1 VAVLGILAVNVLS
14 FAAPG
19 SATYAPD
26 GPGPGSAADHWA
38 FAFTFVFFE
47 GKMRAL
53 FSILF
58 GASLLLF
65 IERKEAAGAG
75 GSGLQV
81 RRLLWLALFGALHF
95 ALLWDGDI
103 LLLYACVGLGALL
116 LRRAPARDLAL
127 IAALLFSAWQVWG
140 SATWLPSVWQEARV
154 AAGTA
159 TAREEAA
166 HDAYRAAL
174 RKADRED
181 MAATLQPYAAEV
193 STRMTQRR
201 DYPLAVIAQTW
212 GETLTYVM
220 IGMALLKSGFFAPT
234 WPRRR
239 MVLLAGSALSA
250 GLALTLAFTGW
261 AMAAGWPAAAMRMA
275 VGYALGWPHL
285 LMALGYAALLV
296 LAAPL
301 LLRGWLGRRLEA
313 AGQMAFSNY
322 IATSVVMT
330 ALFSGWG
337 LGLFGAF
344 GPALLWPI
352 VLLVWAL
359 MLGWSVPW
367 LQRHRHGP
375 LEWLWRCLTE
385 WRIVPLRR

>member
-1 VAVLGILAVNVLS
+1 VAVLGILAVNAAS

-19 SATYAPD
+19 SAAYSPD
-26 GPGPGSAADHWA
+26 IPSPGSAADHWA

-58 GASLLLF
+58 GASLILF

-75 GSGLQV
+75 SAGLQV
-81 RRLLWLALFGALHF
+81 RRLLWLALFGLLHF

-103 LLLYACVGLGALL
+103 LLLYAVVGLGALF

-127 IAALLFSAWQVWG
+127 LAALLFSLWQAWG
-140 SATWLPSVWQEARV
+140 SMTWLPTVWQEARV

-159 TAREEAA
+159 TVREEAA
-166 HDAYRAAL
+166 HDAYLAAL
-174 RKADRED
+174 RRADRED
-181 MAATLQPYAAEV
+181 TAATLLPYAAEV
-193 STRMTQRR
+193 STRLTKRW
-201 DYPLAVIAQTW
+201 DHPLAVIAQTW
-212 GETLTYVM
+212 GETLSYVM
-220 IGMALLKSGFFAPT
+220 IGMALLKSGFFAAA

-239 MVLLAGSALSA
+239 MILLAIGGLGS
-250 GLALTLAFTGW
+250 GLALTVAFTAW

-275 VGYALGWPHL
+275 VSYALGWPHL

-296 LAAPL
+296 LAAPRL
-301 LLRGWLGRRLEA
+301 LASGLGRRLEA

-344 GPALLWPI
+344 GQALQWPVI
-352 VLLVWAL
+352 LLVWAL
-359 MLGWSVPW
+359 MLGWSAPW

-375 LEWLWRCLTE
+375 LEWLWRGLTE
-385 WRIVPLRR
+385 WRIVPLRQ

>member
-1 VAVLGILAVNVLS
+1 MLGILAVNVLS

-19 SATYAPD
+19 SGAYSPD
-26 GPGPGSAADHWA
+26 VPDPGSAADHWA

-65 IERKEAAGAG
+65 IQRKETDGAG
-75 GSGLQV
+75 GAELQV
-81 RRLLWLALFGALHF
+81 RRLLWLALFGLLHF

-103 LLLYACVGLGALL
+103 LLLYACVGLGALF
-116 LRRAPARDLAL
+116 LRRTPARDLAL
-127 IAALLFSAWQVWG
+127 IAALLFTVWQMWG
-140 SATWLPSVWQEARV
+140 SVKWLPSVWQEARV

-159 TAREEAA
+159 SAREEAA
-166 HDAYRAAL
+166 HAAYL
-174 RKADRED
+174 GTLHKADRED
-181 MAATLQPYAAEV
+181 TAATLQPYTAEV
-193 STRMTQRR
+193 STRLTKRW

-212 GETLTYVM
+212 GETLSYVM
-220 IGMALLKSGFFAPT
+220 IGMALLRSGFFAAA

-239 MVLLAGSALSA
+239 MVLLAGGALGA
-250 GLALTLAFTGW
+250 GLATTIVFAGW
-261 AMAAGWPAAAMRMA
+261 AETAGWPAAAMRMA

-285 LMALGYAALLV
+285 LMALGYAALLA
-296 LAAPL
+296 LTAPM
-301 LLRGWLGRRLEA
+301 LLRGWLGQRLEA

-337 LGLFGAF
+337 LGLFGRF
-344 GPALLWPI
+344 GPALLWPF
-352 VLLVWAL
+352 VLMAWAM
-359 MLGWSVPW
+359 MLGWSAPW
-367 LQRHRHGP
+367 LRYYRHGP
-375 LEWLWRCLTE
+375 LEWAWRCLTE

>member
-1 VAVLGILAVNVLS
+1 MLGILAVNVLS

-19 SATYAPD
+19 SAAYSPD
-26 GPGPGSAADHWA
+26 VMQPGSMADRWA
-38 FAFTFVFFE
+38 FAFTFVLFE

-58 GASLLLF
+58 GAGLLLF
-65 IERKEAAGAG
+65 IERRKAAGTDG
-75 GSGLQV
+75 PMLQV
-81 RRLLWLALFGALHF
+81 RRLLWLALFGLLHF

-103 LLLYACVGLGALL
+103 LLLYACVGLGALF

-127 IAALLFSAWQVWG
+127 IAALLFSVWQIWG
-140 SATWLPSVWQEARV
+140 SASWLPSVWQEARV

-159 TAREEAA
+159 TPREEAA
-166 HDAYRAAL
+166 HAAYLAAL
-174 RKADRED
+174 HQADRAD
-181 MAATLQPYAAEV
+181 ATATLAPYTTEV
-193 STRMTQRR
+193 STRLTSRW

-220 IGMALLKSGFFAPT
+220 VGMALLRSGFFAGM

-239 MVLLAGSALSA
+239 MIMLAGG
-250 GLALTLAFTGW
+250 GLAIGLVLTLAFTGW
-261 AMAAGWPAAAMRMA
+261 AVAAGWPAAAMRMA
-275 VGYALGWPHL
+275 VGHALGWPHL

-296 LAAPL
+296 LAAPI
-301 LLRGWLGRRLEA
+301 LLRGGLGRRLEA

-322 IATSVVMT
+322 IATSVMMT
-330 ALFSGWG
+330 ALFNGWG
-337 LGLFGAF
+337 LGLFGQL

-352 VLLVWAL
+352 VLLAWAL
-359 MLGWSVPW
+359 MLVWSKPW
-367 LQRHRHGP
+367 LARHRHGP

-385 WRIVPLRR
+385 WRLIPLRR